1 MPQWSIGWF
10 LRQWIRRRLG
20 GGLAITAV
28 KGVANDAVAGKP
40 KGAADWPCGLSEG
53 SEFARS
59 KKGRSLMPEVDIFT
73 DGACR
78 GNPGPGGWAAL
89 LRSQGVEKMFSG
101 AEPETTNNQMELM
114 AAIQGLEALK
124 RTSSVTLTTDSQYVR
139 QGITQ
144 WIHGWKRNGWK
155 TSQKQPVKN
164 KELWQRLDAA
174 VENHDVQW
182 QWVKGH
188 SGHVENERVDQAAN
202 EAIDLMQAQS

>member
-1 MPQWSIGWF
+1 
-10 LRQWIRRRLG
+10 
-20 GGLAITAV
+20 
-28 KGVANDAVAGKP
+28 
-40 KGAADWPCGLSEG
+40 
-53 SEFARS
+53 
-59 KKGRSLMPEVDIFT
+59 MPEVDIFT

-174 VENHDVQW
+174 VENHDVKW
-182 QWVKGH
+182 HWVKGH